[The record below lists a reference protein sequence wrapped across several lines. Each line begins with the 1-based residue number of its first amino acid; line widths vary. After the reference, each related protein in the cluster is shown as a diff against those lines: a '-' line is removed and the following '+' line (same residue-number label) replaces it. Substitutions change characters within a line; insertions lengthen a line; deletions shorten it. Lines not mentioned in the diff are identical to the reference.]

1 MQEKEYS
8 YIDILM
14 RLKGEVTDDIIPE
27 NEKAEINC
35 LIEQLQ
41 SMLWKY
47 SY

>member
-1 MQEKEYS
+1 MQETEYS

-27 NEKAEINC
+27 NEKAEIKR

-41 SMLWKY
+41 AKLWKY